1 MVKERVLMQQQF
13 SDLLVKQQLADQK
26 SREFL
31 EELVSAFPYCQ
42 PARMLYAKAL
52 MESKSPLFE
61 AQLNMASAC
70 APDRRLFRIFL
81 AEKQEAGHAAD
92 TQLRMEDKKSAE
104 KPGPPTNGNH
114 NKMQRQQNII
124 DRFLEET
131 PRIRP
136 ATENNMEEGD
146 LAAGSIEDKADLASE
161 TLAEVLLKQG
171 KKERAMMIYNK
182 LSLMF
187 PEKSSYFAKKLEH
200 IQNQNN

>member
-1 MVKERVLMQQQF
+1 MQRQF
-13 SDLLVKQQLADQK
+13 SNTLINKQLTDQK
-26 SREFL
+26 VTELL
-31 EELVSAFPYCQ
+31 EEVVSAFPYCQ

-81 AEKQEAGHAAD
+81 AEKQEAEQPTD
-92 TQLRMEDKKSAE
+92 SQQRVEDEKPAE
-104 KPGPPTNGNH
+104 KPSPPEDGKH
-114 NKMQRQQNII
+114 NKMQRQHNII
-124 DRFLEET
+124 DRFLEQN

-136 ATENNMEEGD
+136 ATENNYEEGD
-146 LAAGSIEDKADLASE
+146 LAAGSIEDRADLASE

-171 KKERAMMIYNK
+171 KKERAIMIYNK

-200 IQNQNN
+200 IQNRNN